1 MILLMGID
9 IFFITIKLL
18 YIQDYYKCVTIPCVR
33 MGGEWWDRGGVGGVV
48 GSGRGRER

>member
-18 YIQDYYKCVTIPCVR
+18 YIQDYYKCVSIPCVR
-33 MGGEWWDRGGVGGVV
+33 MGGEWWDRGVVRVV